1 MRLLLT
7 NDDGVNSEGIYTLA
21 KELQKEHEII
31 IAAPSIEMS
40 AKSHSITI
48 SDPLFIKEVE
58 LEGIHSSAYSIS
70 GTPADCVK
78 VAMDKILTKPVDMV
92 ISGINYGTNLGIDIL
107 YSGTVSAAIEAAI
120 HNVPSIAI
128 SSEVKKGDINFNTAA
143 NVAKNIIKISK
154 ENFTKNNLVL
164 NVNVPCLDKESLK
177 GIKVCQMGGRTF
189 TSCFEEI
196 EKENEISYILRGEL
210 TNGHKSNTDIYYLRN
225 GYATITPLHYDLTNF
240 KIINDVCNWFKY

>member
-7 NDDGVNSEGIYTLA
+7 NDDGVNSKGIYTLA

-48 SDPLFIKEVE
+48 AKPLFIKEVE
-58 LEGIHSSAYSIS
+58 LDDINATVYSIS

-78 VAMDKILTKPVDMV
+78 VAMDKILDKPVDMV

-120 HNVPSIAI
+120 HNIPSIAM
-128 SSEVKKGDINFNTAA
+128 SAEVKNGDINFDTAA
-143 NVAKNIIKISK
+143 SIARELVKISQ
-154 ENFTKNNLVL
+154 ENSMKGNLVL
-164 NVNVPCLDKESLK
+164 NVNVPCLDKDSLK
-177 GIKVCQMGGRTF
+177 GLKVCQMGGRTF
-189 TSCFEEI
+189 TSYFEKI
-196 EKENEISYILRGEL
+196 EKNKEVSYVLKGEL
-210 TNGHKSNTDIYYLRN
+210 TNNHHSTTDIHFLRK
-225 GYATITPLHYDLTNF
+225 GYTTITPLHYDLTNF
-240 KIINDVCNWFKY
+240 KIMNDVSNWF